1 MDFENKLQITQRL
14 LEESAQVAM
23 RLSQLLPKEIVEASE
38 LIIETY
44 QNGGKLLIF
53 GNGGSAADA
62 QHMACELAGRFL
74 KERQGLPAI
83 ALTADSSILTAL
95 SNDFGFENVFSRQI
109 ETLSNRNDVILAIST
124 SGKSKNILEAIN
136 TAKRLGVKTIGLT
149 GESGADLANLVNIL
163 IKVPSLNTPR
173 IQEAHITII
182 HIICHLVE
190 QGLFGK

>member
-1 MDFENKLQITQRL
+1 MDLEDKLQITRSL
-14 LEESAQVAM
+14 LEESAQVKM
-23 RLSQLLPKEIVEASE
+23 RLSHLPTKIVEASE

-62 QHMACELAGRFL
+62 QHMACELIGHFL
-74 KERQGLPAI
+74 RERQGLPAI
-83 ALTADSSILTAL
+83 ALTTDSSILTAL
-95 SNDFGFENVFSRQI
+95 SNDFGFKNVFSRQI
-109 ETLSNRNDVILAIST
+109 EALTNKNDVVIAIST
-124 SGKSKNILEAIN
+124 SGKSQNILEAIN
-136 TAKRLGVKTIGLT
+136 VAKIRGVKTIGLT
-149 GESGADLANLVNIL
+149 GESGGDLSNLVDIL

-182 HIICHLVE
+182 HIICYLVE